1 MLFTLEKNN
10 VLISPSALLLAPFK
24 EIWESDKSPKKETA
38 LKELAFIYYTTDF
51 KSPYQEYN
59 EKDIVDKVKS
69 AVGLSDK
76 WKPSASVLVGKDL
89 YSELQQTRSLK
100 FVQGARNA
108 IDKMIEFFD
117 NVDFTLLDDKGQ
129 PVYKITDLVRT
140 VKESHGMLESLKR
153 LEQQVKNEIEA
164 KGTSRGGFTIGDFED

>member
-1 MLFTLEKNN
+1 MLFTLDKNN
-10 VLISPSALLLAPFK
+10 VTISPSALLLLPFK
-24 EIWESDKSPKKETA
+24 EIWESDKSIKKETA

-51 KSPYQEYN
+51 KSPYQEYSD
-59 EKDIVDKVKS
+59 KDLADKVKL
-69 AVGLSDK
+69 AVGLPNN
-76 WKPSASVLVGKDL
+76 WKPSAAVLLGKEL
-89 YSELQQTRSLK
+89 YSELQITRSLK

-140 VKESHGMLESLKR
+140 VKESHGMLDSLKK

-164 KGTSRGGFTIGDFED
+164 KGTSRGGFSIGDFED